1 MLYNNLYVNQ
11 PKIMANC
18 RLVGKYLTQWEKF
31 GMIKIKVT
39 NLFKIDGNPCQVAD
53 AAFHTQCFKIIDG

>member
-1 MLYNNLYVNQ
+1 MLYNNQCVNRL
-11 PKIMANC
+11 KIMVNF
-18 RLVGKYLTQWEKF
+18 RLAGKYLTRWEKF
-31 GMIKIKVT
+31 DMIKIEVT

>member
-1 MLYNNLYVNQ
+1 MV
-11 PKIMANC
+11 NC

-31 GMIKIKVT
+31 DMIKIKVT